1 MPSFT
6 DLKVVERLMQLG
18 WKLGAYIACLCVAR
32 RQALSAGVC
41 FCDEYNRIMSA
52 MANFSIIV
60 YAQVTFLNICPNV
73 PAHIS

>member
-1 MPSFT
+1 MPRTNKATDT

-41 FCDEYNRIMSA
+41 CIEYAFVMS
-52 MANFSIIV
+52 I
-60 YAQVTFLNICPNV
+60 TG
-73 PAHIS
+73 